1 MRFLFR
7 YICDAPRLYHPTR
20 LAIMRSLLPCFLL
33 LWSIPIQAQSVL
45 AHKCS
50 PALQIV
56 GDRLHQTDDRRVDKE
71 QKMLFTL
78 VVAPLAEFRHWA
90 RQNGLAEYAAYPPA
104 GVIVLEDQPRHFF
117 TTTLLR
123 TEVIFADLGHP
134 AAREELPVPGHNLFV
149 NHIQWVH
156 TRWPVLDGAGSTISI
171 KEFRFDSAD
180 VDFKNRYLPTFRS
193 ASLLTTHANI
203 MASLAAGAGT
213 SDPAGR
219 GVARGSRLVS
229 SSFVGLLPDD
239 DADYDAFDISVQNHS
254 YGVDIENYYGA
265 GALAYDESVRQHPN
279 LLHVFSAGNQGAGA
293 SASGPYASLPGFANL
308 TGNFKMAKNVLVVGA
323 VDSLA
328 RVASFSSR
336 GPAHDGRLKPDL
348 VAFGVDGTSGA
359 AALVSGAAAVVRQAI
374 FESHG
379 YWPGS
384 DVVKAVLIGTADDLG
399 APGPDFSSGYGN
411 LNLKKA
417 VELVQQQSLTQGI
430 VGGGETQLFSFQL
443 PPNVSRCKITLSWN
457 DVPAQPNA
465 GKALVNDLDLSVQSP
480 DGTGWQPWVCNAYP
494 HPDSLSQPARRG
506 RDSINTLEQVS
517 IGHPASG
524 LYQLRVRG
532 NYASTLTQSFAL
544 SFHWDTLAHFEWTCP
559 VRQDPALAGK
569 EAILRWET
577 TMTAAQGELAWKPA
591 GSTGWKIIDPAV
603 VLATGYRRWL
613 VPDTVTAAQV
623 RMRSGGR
630 DFISDTFLIAPALRL
645 RIGFNCADSVMLQW
659 PALAGNLLY
668 RVWGLGDHYL
678 EPLLVTTDT
687 TLVLQKSAFPQRH
700 FAISAM
706 SMDKTAA
713 APTSGAPNI
722 FTQGAGC
729 YINNLLAFL
738 NADDQVELTLTLGTL
753 YGVDKVIVEKW
764 RQGAW
769 VVLAGTDPAG
779 LKVFFTDLSPQA
791 GTNVYRARVDLT
803 SGGRTSGDPV
813 TVYFAGGEGYLV
825 LPNPVVSSGLL
836 TVLARVIDE
845 VPQFLLYD
853 ALGRRVLE
861 RSLDDV
867 RVNIQLPALP
877 PGYYAWRVV
886 GDASASLRQGKILV
900 R

>member
-1 MRFLFR
+1 MRKLW
-7 YICDAPRLYHPTR
+7 
-20 LAIMRSLLPCFLL
+20 PCFLL
-33 LWSIPIQAQSVL
+33 IWSVSLQAQSIL
-45 AHKCS
+45 QQKCS
-50 PALQIV
+50 PALQKV
-56 GDRLHQTDDRRVDKE
+56 AGTLHQTADRTVGEER
-71 QKMLFTL
+71 KMLFTL
-78 VVAPLAEFRHWA
+78 VVTPLTGFRKWA
-90 RQNGLAEYAAYPPA
+90 RQQGLVEHAAYPPA
-104 GVIVLEDQPRHFF
+104 GVIVLEDLPRHFF
-117 TTTLLR
+117 TTTLLQA
-123 TEVIFADLGHP
+123 EVIYADLGH
-134 AAREELPVPGHNLFV
+134 ATAQEELPVPGHNLFV

-156 TRWPVLDGAGSTISI
+156 ARWPALDGAGSTISI

-180 VDFKNRYLPTFRS
+180 VDFKNRYLPTLRS
-193 ASLLTTHANI
+193 AAVLTSHANI
-203 MASLAAGAGT
+203 VASLAAGAGT

-219 GVARGSRLVS
+219 GVARGSRLLS
-229 SSFVGLLPDD
+229 SSFVGLLPDA
-239 DADYDAFDISVQNHS
+239 DADYDALDISVQNHS

-265 GALAYDESVRQHPN
+265 GALAYDESARQHPN
-279 LLHVFSAGNQGAGA
+279 LLHVFSAGNQGTGA

-374 FESHG
+374 FESYG

-384 DVVKAVLIGTADDLG
+384 DLVKAILIGTADDLG
-399 APGPDFSSGYGN
+399 SPGPDFSGGYGN

-417 VELVQQQSLTQGI
+417 VELVQRQFITQGI
-430 VGGGETQLFSFQL
+430 VAGGETQLFSFQL
-443 PPNVSRCKITLSWN
+443 PPKASRLKITLSWN

-480 DGTGWQPWVCNAYP
+480 DGTDWQPWVCNASP

-532 NYASTLTQSFAL
+532 NYTSTLTQGFAL

-559 VRQDPALAGK
+559 VRQDPALAGQD
-569 EAILRWET
+569 AILRWET
-577 TMTAAQGELAWKPA
+577 TMTAEQGELAWKPA
-591 GSTGWKIIDPAV
+591 GSTVWKIIDPAV
-603 VLATGYRRWL
+603 ALATGYRRWL
-613 VPDTVTAAQV
+613 VPDTVTAAQL
-623 RMRSGGR
+623 RLRTSGR

-659 PALAGNLLY
+659 PALTGNLLY
-668 RVWGLGDHYL
+668 RVWGLGEHYL

-687 TLVLQKSAFPQRH
+687 TLVLQKSAFPQHH
-700 FAISAM
+700 FAVSAL

-713 APTSGAPNI
+713 APTSGAPDI

-729 YINNLLAFL
+729 YINNLLALL
-738 NADDQVELTLTLGTL
+738 NADDQVELTLALGTL
-753 YGVDKVIVEKW
+753 QGVDMVIIEKW

-769 VVLAGTDPAG
+769 VVLAGTNPAG
-779 LKVFFTDLSPQA
+779 LEVFFTDLSPQA
-791 GTNVYRARVDLT
+791 GTNVYRARVNLT
-803 SGGRTSGDPV
+803 SGGLISGDPV

-836 TVLARVIDE
+836 TVLARVTDE
-845 VPQFLLYD
+845 VPRFFLYD
-853 ALGRRVLE
+853 ALGRQVLE
-861 RSLDDV
+861 KTLDDSQ
-867 RVNIQLPALP
+867 VNIQLPALP
-877 PGYYAWRVV
+877 PGYYAWVVV
-886 GDASASLRQGKILV
+886 GAASASLRQGKILV